1 MTHDSWKTAPL
12 RYHLLARE
20 TETSSRWWRPLASIA
35 LSSALYIG
43 GVLVLVSLILATA
56 AIAEHLGG
64 GVGWSTTD
72 EFTDPTR
79 PLDMIAMLG
88 SVALMLPAAVLGSR
102 WGGGARGI
110 IHSTS
115 RRIRWKLI
123 WRPAAVVFP
132 IYTISIAATFL
143 LTGAEGFS
151 WPGLNLRTTAVLAVI
166 IILTPLQCAAEEYV
180 FRGLAQ
186 QTLGTW
192 LKSPAWGILVP
203 VPFFMI
209 GHEYGW
215 LGQIDIAVFAIC
227 MGLLVWKSGGLELP
241 IVLHTANNLS
251 LFLLSPFNPS
261 ILEQGDVAPSR
272 LLISVTLTI
281 VMTAATW
288 VWLSRT
294 DTRRGPAVAEPP
306 RDQPEEAAAPVVV

>member
-1 MTHDSWKTAPL
+1 MTHKSWKTAPF

-20 TETSSRWWRPLASIA
+20 MDTSSRWWRPLTSIA
-35 LSSALYIG
+35 LSFALYSG
-43 GVLVLVSLILATA
+43 GVVVLISLILATA

-64 GVGWSTTD
+64 GVAWSTTE

-79 PLDMIAMLG
+79 PLDMVAMLG
-88 SVALMLPAAVLGSR
+88 LVALMLPAAVLGSR
-102 WGGGARGI
+102 WGGRAPGI

-115 RRIRWKLI
+115 RRIRWRLI

-132 IYTISIAATFL
+132 IYTIWIAATFL
-143 LTGAEGFS
+143 LTGTEGFS
-151 WPGLNLRTTAVLAVI
+151 WPGLNLRTTVVLAVI
-166 IILTPLQCAAEEYV
+166 VVLTPLQCAAEEYV

-227 MGLLVWKSGGLELP
+227 MGLLVWKSGGLELA
-241 IVLHTANNLS
+241 IVLHTANNLN

-261 ILEQGDVAPSR
+261 ILGQGDVEPLQ
-272 LLISVTLTI
+272 LLMSATLTV
-281 VMTAATW
+281 VMTAAAW
-288 VWLSRT
+288 MWLSRT
-294 DTRRGPAVAEPP
+294 DTRRGLTLMEP
-306 RDQPEEAAAPVVV
+306 RDQPEETAHPVVV